1 MRKAK
6 SLPRFGASYWGQ
18 VRPLGAVFLSG
29 DEPMQGERTLPAVLQ
44 DALSKGL
51 LKRIPL
57 TFLPFVNQQ
66 LSGWDYLFP
75 NERQSVERLLVFVAG
90 LSPEQSTDLFHSV
103 VELENRMGVRKWQF
117 STKEQTIQNSS
128 QLAASPYFQDWRR
141 AVQAVFDAADAHAL
155 KTNPE
160 AGQPA
165 RKLVLIDI
173 PLELPV
179 DAGTVWRRWEG
190 IGRPIKLDLS
200 RSGNSPTA
208 FAALVT
214 GQPNSA
220 GGRSAGLLDAG
231 KASPNSSPAH
241 AWIIDAGKGLVDTVL
256 SSDPAMAAHPTAIVL
271 GYARLERYRKS
282 FSHEM
287 NTMPKDL
294 TAADQVYDHLR
305 KVDVLP
311 WCPDE
316 VAADPAIRE
325 FVRALYLSGNGAVIF
340 GNSFVQWAAS
350 EAFRRARPS
359 FLAAQFGV
367 RSKPKPFTGVA
378 VFDNPDE
385 VNPLKAVDDLP
396 GSAVDAQMLAL
407 YVWLSAYRYEE
418 YQRST
423 VCVCVAESLSEAY
436 LVAPPEFTLEQ
447 TSQPVTLDQLGD
459 ALRSWIA

>member
-1 MRKAK
+1 
-6 SLPRFGASYWGQ
+6 
-18 VRPLGAVFLSG
+18 
-29 DEPMQGERTLPAVLQ
+29 MQGEPTLPVVLQ

-66 LSGWDYLFP
+66 LNQWDHLFP
-75 NERQSVERLLVFVAG
+75 NERQSVERLLIFVAS
-90 LSPEQSTDLFHSV
+90 LSPEQSTDLFRSV
-103 VELENRMGVRKWQF
+103 VELEDRMGVRHWQF
-117 STKEQTIQNSS
+117 SSNEQTIKNSS
-128 QLAASPYFQDWRR
+128 LLAASPYFQDWRR

-160 AGQPA
+160 AGQRA

-173 PLELPV
+173 PLELPL
-179 DAGTVWRRWEG
+179 DAATVWRRWEG
-190 IGRPIKLDLS
+190 IGRSIKLDLSGKLDLS

-208 FAALVT
+208 FAALVA

-231 KASPNSSPAH
+231 KGRPNSSPAH
-241 AWIIDAGKGLVDTVL
+241 TWIIDAGKGLVDTVL
-256 SSDPAMAAHPTAIVL
+256 SSDPGMATHPTAIVL
-271 GYARLERYRKS
+271 GFARLERYRQS

-294 TAADQVYDHLR
+294 AAADQVFDHLR

-311 WCPDE
+311 WCPAE

-385 VNPLKAVDDLP
+385 VNPLQAVDDLP

-407 YVWLSAYRYEE
+407 YVWLAACRYEE

-436 LVAPPEFTLEQ
+436 LVAPPEFTLGQ
-447 TSQPVTLDQLGD
+447 ASQPVTVEQLGD
-459 ALRSWIA
+459 ALRSWMA